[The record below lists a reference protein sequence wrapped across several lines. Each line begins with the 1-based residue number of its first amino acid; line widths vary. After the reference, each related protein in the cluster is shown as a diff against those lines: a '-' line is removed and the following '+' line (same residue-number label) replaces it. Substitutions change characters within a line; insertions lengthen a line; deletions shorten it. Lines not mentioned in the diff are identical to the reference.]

1 MAERNQLRRALS
13 RGDSGYTGGLQWV
26 SLGIMAEGLE
36 RLSAHLDLSLGY
48 RLPHR
53 FGLCGNVN
61 HPGAAARIV
70 MAEFSRHGRCSVLFS
85 RQLDFSSTS
94 THSPA
99 SIEVRSGC
107 CTRKQFAAAR
117 LTRSPE
123 PCDETQS
130 TTESPSILRTRAGI
144 NTVRL
149 CLPGRALARR
159 ARRNTGSS
167 NDAPA
172 STPSAGRTKSSNV
185 TKVETG
191 LPGRPKKN
199 FSCARPKTT
208 GLPGRM
214 AAPRK

>member
-85 RQLDFSSTS
+85 RQLVFSSTS

-144 NTVRL
+144 NTVRR
-149 CLPGRALARR
+149 CLPGR
-159 ARRNTGSS
+159 
-167 NDAPA
+167 APA